1 MSDVRPPEGY
11 LGTAARITSGPAPE
25 LVEAGYALE
34 IADAPLLHRGL
45 TLADL
50 AHLVELVE
58 CGALTRDEA
67 APVCAVLLKLLDSP
81 ASEFPYDA
89 VYGDAYN
96 SRERELEREL
106 GPAAAGCTWAGPAVR
121 RAGSRSAWPSG
132 SGCSACLRPGRGS
145 APEVVGRMA
154 RASRSSASAC
164 GSTPTPARRSQKF
177 AGDLLEHLETP
188 GFSCPESLLPLPGIQ
203 GMPEP
208 TAASMRAVR

>member
-1 MSDVRPPEGY
+1 MTGGTAPEGY

-34 IADAPLLHRGL
+34 IGDAPLLHRGL

-67 APVCAVLLKLLDSP
+67 APVGTVLLRLLGSP
-81 ASEFPYDA
+81 AAEFPYDP

-106 GPAAAGCTWAGPAVR
+106 GPAAGRLHLGRTRAR
-121 RAGSRSAWPSG
+121 RAGSRSASPSG
-132 SGCSACLRPGRGS
+132 TGCSAC
-145 APEVVGRMA
+145 
-154 RASRSSASAC
+154 
-164 GSTPTPARRSQKF
+164 TPTWPGSPARSPTRP
-177 AGDLLEHLETP
+177 P
-188 GFSCPESLLPLPGIQ
+188 G
-203 GMPEP
+203 
-208 TAASMRAVR
+208 